1 MDLMRKM
8 MQSLKQKILP
18 AATNDA
24 PPPPENG
31 AWHVPLR
38 ADDALM
44 VRVGDLDDCVLAT
57 HVLWKQGPVCQH
69 MVTCLALEF
78 VVQLAAAVRAQGGL
92 WLVGDWYLMPN
103 GSLMTNL
110 SEAPAWC

>member
-78 VVQLAAAVRAQGGL
+78 VVQLAAAVRA
-92 WLVGDWYLMPN
+92 
-103 GSLMTNL
+103 
-110 SEAPAWC
+110 

>member
-1 MDLMRKM
+1 VSFFGEDERMDLMRKM

-44 VRVGDLDDCVLAT
+44 
-57 HVLWKQGPVCQH
+57 
-69 MVTCLALEF
+69 
-78 VVQLAAAVRAQGGL
+78 
-92 WLVGDWYLMPN
+92 
-103 GSLMTNL
+103 
-110 SEAPAWC
+110 